1 MNFSFYISKRI
12 AFNKQK
18 SFSRFIIRLSIAA
31 TALSVAV
38 MIIAAAFATGFQNT
52 ISKKIF
58 SFWGHIRVQHFELGK
73 SAVAE
78 ETAIFKSDTVEY
90 ILKVNPN
97 ITHINAFATKSAVL
111 ENNKNLEGVLIKGI
125 EQLYDSVQMKS
136 FLVQGRWLNFTDSFY
151 SKEMMLSSTIA
162 NEIQAKLN
170 DEIKAVFINSSD
182 GSTTYRKLKVVG
194 IYKTGIEEN
203 DKLFAITDIRLI
215 QRINNWNDNQIGGY
229 EVFVNDYKKMQIIAD
244 QIRLPIIW
252 DAKSIKEVYPS
263 IFDWLNVQG
272 TNRDIVFII
281 MAIVAIINLITCLL
295 ILVLERVR
303 MVGILKSLGA
313 DNISIQKIFLYYAA
327 IISLVGVG
335 IGTIAG
341 VGLCLLQQYT
351 HWFKLD
357 EQNYYVAYVP
367 VEIIWWQVAI
377 ICIATFALCFL
388 ALILPTILIKRVEP
402 VKAIRFN

>member
-1 MNFSFYISKRI
+1 MNFSFFISKRI

-38 MIIAAAFATGFQNT
+38 MIIASAFATGFQNT

-73 SAVAE
+73 SSVAE
-78 ETAIFKSDTVEY
+78 ETAIFKSDTVEN
-90 ILKVNPN
+90 ILKTNSN

-111 ENNKNLEGVLIKGI
+111 EFNKNLEGVLIKGI
-125 EQLYDSVQMKS
+125 EQQYDSIQMKP
-136 FLVQGRWLNFTDSFY
+136 FLVQGRWLNFNDSFY
-151 SKEMMLSSTIA
+151 SKEVLLSSIIA
-162 NEIQAKLN
+162 NELHTVLN
-170 DEIKAVFINSSD
+170 DIIKAVFINSSD

-203 DKLFAITDIRLI
+203 DKLFAITDIRLL
-215 QRINNWNDNQIGGY
+215 QRINNWTEKQIGGY
-229 EVFVNDYKKMQIIAD
+229 EVFVKDYKQMQTISD
-244 QIRLPIIW
+244 NIRLPIIW
-252 DAKSIKEVYPS
+252 NAKSIKEVYPS

-272 TNRDIVFII
+272 TNRNIVFII

-295 ILVLERVR
+295 ILVLERVK

-313 DNISIQKIFLYYAA
+313 NNINIQKIFLYYAA
-327 IISLVGVG
+327 FISLMGVG
-335 IGTIAG
+335 IGAIAG
-341 VGLCLLQQYT
+341 VGLCMLQQYT
-351 HWFKLD
+351 KWFKLD
-357 EQNYYVAYVP
+357 EVNYYIAYVP
-367 VEIIWWQVAI
+367 VEIIWLQVTL
-377 ICIATFALCFL
+377 ICIITLILCFV

>member
-1 MNFSFYISKRI
+1 MNFSFFISKRI

-38 MIIAAAFATGFQNT
+38 MIIATAFAAGFQNT
-52 ISKKIF
+52 ISQKIF

-78 ETAIFKSDTVEY
+78 ETAILKSDTVET
-90 ILKVNPN
+90 ILKSNSN

-111 ENNKNLEGVLIKGI
+111 EFNKNLEGVLIKGI
-125 EQLYDSVQMKS
+125 EQSYDSVQMKP
-136 FLVQGRWLNFTDSFY
+136 FLLQGRWLNFSDSFY
-151 SKEMMLSSTIA
+151 SKEVVLSSNIA
-162 NEIQAKLN
+162 NELQLKLG
-170 DEIKAVFINSSD
+170 DVIKAVFINSSD
-182 GSTTYRKLKVVG
+182 GSTTYRKLTVVG

-215 QRINNWNDNQIGGY
+215 QRINNWNEHQIGGY
-229 EVFVNDYKKMQIIAD
+229 EVFVNNYKNMQAIAD
-244 QIRLPIIW
+244 NIRLPIIW
-252 DAKSIKEVYPS
+252 DARSIKEVYPS

-272 TNRDIVFII
+272 TNRNIVFII

-313 DNISIQKIFLYYAA
+313 NNLSIQKIFLYYAA
-327 IISLVGVG
+327 IISFVGVG
-335 IGTIAG
+335 IGTLSGIG
-341 VGLCLLQQYT
+341 MCWLQQYT

-367 VEIIWWQVAI
+367 VEIIWWQIAI
-377 ICIATFALCFL
+377 IASVTFLLCFI

>member
-1 MNFSFYISKRI
+1 MNFSFFISKRI
-12 AFNKQK
+12 TFNKQK

-38 MIIAAAFATGFQNT
+38 MIIATAFASGFHNT
-52 ISKKIF
+52 IAQKIF

-78 ETAIFKSDTVEY
+78 ETAIFKSDTVEH
-90 ILKVNPN
+90 ILKSNSK

-111 ENNKNLEGVLIKGI
+111 EFNKNLEGVLIKGI
-125 EQLYDSVQMKS
+125 EQQYDSVQMKP
-136 FLVQGRWLNFTDSFY
+136 FLTQGRWLNFNDSFY
-151 SKEMMLSSTIA
+151 SKEVLLSTAIA
-162 NEIQAKLN
+162 NEIHAKL
-170 DEIKAVFINSSD
+170 DDVIKAVFINSTD
-182 GSTTYRKLKVVG
+182 GLTTYRKLKVVG

-215 QRINNWNDNQIGGY
+215 RGINNWSENQIGGY
-229 EVFVNDYKKMQIIAD
+229 EVFVNDYKQMQPIAD
-244 QIRLPIIW
+244 NIRLPIIW
-252 DAKSIKEVYPS
+252 NAKSIKEVYPS

-313 DNISIQKIFLYYAA
+313 SNSSIQKIFLYYAS
-327 IISLVGVG
+327 IISLMGVG
-335 IGTIAG
+335 IGTIVG
-341 VGLCLLQQYT
+341 VGLCLVQQYT

-357 EQNYYVAYVP
+357 EVNYYVAYVP
-367 VEIIWWQVAI
+367 VEIIWWHIAL
-377 ICIATFALCFL
+377 ICFVTFILCFI
-388 ALILPTILIKRVEP
+388 ALILPTILIKRLEP

>member
-1 MNFSFYISKRI
+1 MNFSFFISKRI

-78 ETAIFKSDTVEY
+78 ETAIFKSDTVEN
-90 ILKVNPN
+90 ILKSNSS

-111 ENNKNLEGVLIKGI
+111 EFNKNLEGVLIKGI
-125 EQLYDSVQMKS
+125 EQHYDSVQMKP
-136 FLVQGRWLNFTDSFY
+136 FLIQGRWLNFSDSLY
-151 SKEMMLSSTIA
+151 SKEVLLSTIIA
-162 NEIQAKLN
+162 NEIHAKL
-170 DEIKAVFINSSD
+170 DDIIKAVFINSND

-215 QRINNWNDNQIGGY
+215 QRINSWTEKQIGGY
-229 EVFVNDYKKMQIIAD
+229 EVFVNDYKQMQPIAD
-244 QIRLPIIW
+244 EIRLPIIW
-252 DAKSIKEVYPS
+252 NTKSIKEVYPS

-303 MVGILKSLGA
+303 MVGVLKSLGA
-313 DNISIQKIFLYYAA
+313 NNFSIQKIFLYYAS
-327 IISLVGVG
+327 IISLMGVV

-357 EQNYYVAYVP
+357 EVNYYVAYVP
-367 VEIIWWQVAI
+367 VEIIWWQVTL
-377 ICIATFALCFL
+377 ICTVTFILCFI